1 MEQSSTHPFWSNLFK
16 ARDDQT
22 TEISKLWMASPL
34 FTQIPERICR
44 QLVSTMHIRNYEPG
58 ETIFKA
64 GERGAGAV
72 IIRSGMVSIRAG
84 SQELSQLGRGDFFG
98 EIALVANEPRTANAI
113 SLSKSELVFFL
124 QTDLTEWKEH
134 SPKYGAQLVTN
145 LARILATRL
154 RESNERLSQKADNA

>member
-1 MEQSSTHPFWSNLFK
+1 MENSSTHPFWSNLFK

-22 TEISKLWMASPL
+22 TEISKLWMACPL
-34 FTQIPERICR
+34 FAQIPERICR
-44 QLVSTMHIRNYEPG
+44 QLVSTMHVRQYEPG

-72 IIRSGMVSIRAG
+72 IIRSGTVSIRAG

-113 SLSKSELVFFL
+113 SLTKSELVFFL
-124 QTDLTEWKEH
+124 QTDLTEWREH
-134 SPKYGAQLVTN
+134 SPKHGAQFVTN
-145 LARILATRL
+145 LARVLATRL
-154 RESNERLSQKADNA
+154 RESNERLGKKVDNA